1 MKKRV
6 FFRTIFTILLFGGV
20 QFSSAQT
27 TNQSSH
33 PIRLNSG
40 TELLIA
46 ETDYYTKTT
55 RVSAMQICSKM
66 GNDWRLPSV
75 DELEEIF
82 EYQNLHSSSENG
94 FEPLRNISYWS
105 KEIHMGSKGDDKIL
119 YVNFLKRHEI
129 RFRKAGEEGKLV
141 YLDIK
146 NDSKVRKTSISS
158 KKRMYIRCVKETNV
172 R

>member
-1 MKKRV
+1 
-6 FFRTIFTILLFGGV
+6 
-20 QFSSAQT
+20 
-27 TNQSSH
+27 
-33 PIRLNSG
+33 
-40 TELLIA
+40 
-46 ETDYYTKTT
+46 
-55 RVSAMQICSKM
+55 
-66 GNDWRLPSV
+66 
-75 DELEEIF
+75 
-82 EYQNLHSSSENG
+82 
-94 FEPLRNISYWS
+94 
-105 KEIHMGSKGDDKIL
+105 MGSKGDDKIL

>member
-6 FFRTIFTILLFGGV
+6 FFRTIFTILLLGGA
-20 QFSSAQT
+20 QISSAQT
-27 TNQSSH
+27 PNQSNH

-46 ETDYYTKTT
+46 ETDYYTKAT
-55 RVSAMQICSKM
+55 RASAMQICSKM

-94 FEPLRNISYWS
+94 FEPLKNMPYWS
-105 KEIHMGSKGDDKIL
+105 KEIHMDTKGHDKIL
-119 YVNFLKRHEI
+119 YVNFLKRHKI
-129 RFRKAGEEGKLV
+129 RFRKAGEESKLV

-146 NDSKVRKTSISS
+146 DDSKVRKTSISS
-158 KKRMYIRCVKETNV
+158 KKKMYIRCVKESNA